1 MSVCWQEAILFR
13 LVLLDGQIGYDV
25 ELLQETATLAQYL
38 AGLNALQEK
47 YFDQCYGCDGCCWER
62 APLNGIDIL
71 RYVKALWPVEAGV
84 SPYSFF
90 LKKYAHV
97 HNAGGVLDL
106 SLKRGKDGACVF
118 LNKEKK
124 CCNTHKC
131 RSLVC
136 QSYICIPQTER
147 AELLR
152 QQIVNAGIDD
162 LARRFYLECREQGM
176 AFFAHSGDGNTINL
190 DDYPENGFS
199 GKDDYSQVRLKDIVD
214 AGLFAALK
222 EPCREQELTPGA

>member
-1 MSVCWQEAILFR
+1 MSVCWQEAVLFR
-13 LVLLDGQIGYDV
+13 LVRLDEQIGYDV

-71 RYVKALWPVEAGV
+71 RYVKAMWPEEMEKA
-84 SPYSFF
+84 PYGFF
-90 LKKYAHV
+90 LKNYAHV
-97 HNAGGVLDL
+97 HNADGILDI
-106 SLKRGKDGACVF
+106 SLKRGADGACVF

-124 CCNTHKC
+124 CCNTHQC

-162 LARRFYLECREQGM
+162 LARRFYLECKKQEKP
-176 AFFAHSGDGNTINL
+176 FFVHSGDAGAINL
-190 DDYPENGFS
+190 ADYPENGFS
-199 GKDDYSQVRLKDIVD
+199 GKTDYDQVLLKDVITAD
-214 AGLFAALK
+214 LLAALQA
-222 EPCREQELTPGA
+222 PCSEQELK